1 MSAFEAKADMKPL
14 GRHFGSGPK
23 TDTAGPERRQPSIRV
38 KRAGVEA
45 PPNPPFDATEEKV
58 PESLSIYLNSYVA
71 VSVKL
76 VHSRAL
82 LLGLD
87 AVIGR

>member
-1 MSAFEAKADMKPL
+1 
-14 GRHFGSGPK
+14 
-23 TDTAGPERRQPSIRV
+23 V